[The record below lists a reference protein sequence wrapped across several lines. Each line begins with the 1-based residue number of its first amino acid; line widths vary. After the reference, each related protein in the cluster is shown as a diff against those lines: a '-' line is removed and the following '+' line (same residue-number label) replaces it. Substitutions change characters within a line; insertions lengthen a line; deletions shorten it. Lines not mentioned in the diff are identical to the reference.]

1 MHTNTKF
8 KRRYDYGSDTDD
20 WLITYTD
27 TITLLLAFFVLIL
40 STADIDQS
48 KFEEKLQG
56 IAETL
61 LKREKAK
68 LPLSEVKKKLDEVF
82 KKYELE
88 DEVEVMLDRK
98 GITVEFASQSFYP
111 SGSANILPTAVPV
124 LEGIG
129 EALSGISLSA
139 YMIEVEGHTD
149 DVPIQ
154 TPLYPSNWELSVNR
168 ATNIVKF
175 LQTIGIDQEHLKA
188 AGYGETRP
196 KVPNVAEDGTPI
208 PENRAENRR
217 VVVFV
222 HRE

>member
-139 YMIEVEGHTD
+139 YMIEVEDTQMMSQFRHHSTPATGSYRST
-149 DVPIQ
+149 VPPIS
-154 TPLYPSNWELSVNR
+154 SNSCKLSGSTR
-168 ATNIVKF
+168 NI
-175 LQTIGIDQEHLKA
+175 
-188 AGYGETRP
+188 
-196 KVPNVAEDGTPI
+196 
-208 PENRAENRR
+208 
-217 VVVFV
+217 
-222 HRE
+222 